1 MFKKDLIIGLAL
13 VIFSAQAILSQGFEE
28 NKASVFTLSNGMKVI
43 LKEKHANPLI
53 SSMIYVNAGSKY
65 ESDYNNGITHFLE
78 HLLFDGTKRRTREQI
93 SEEMKSKG
101 SSFFN
106 AFTRK
111 ELTCYL
117 VIMPKEFIEDG
128 LDIQSDML
136 FNSIFPDSELAK
148 ERNIV
153 IEEIKKDE
161 DTPDYQVEKFFDAQT
176 HPGTPYARPV
186 IGYEN
191 IIATIPKEDIIQYYQ
206 TYYKPNNMVILLMG
220 DFETDKMLSL
230 VEKYFGN
237 IPVKPLP
244 PLEKIVYT
252 PPEDKLVKYKEV
264 DTKNCYLNLSFK
276 APHFSDPDYFA
287 FDLMTRIL
295 NSGETSPLY
304 KALTSEKEPLII
316 DLSANLETQKEF
328 SALNISI
335 LTDSPQKIERIL
347 IVTDQTLKNLTRK
360 KLDPSTIRNTIVST
374 KADLYYQE
382 EKLYIYGMTIASTL
396 VNCGYDFLESYI
408 PNLEKVTPE
417 KIQKVSQTYFSEP
430 KYIATAVVPK
440 VEKKESSASSSQSK
454 YLKETLPNGLEVII
468 RSNLDS
474 RVFALNILGKN
485 RSASEPE
492 GKTGMVNFINSML
505 VKGTSKRTAE
515 TITQQLA
522 SIGGQLKLV
531 DDPNVPYD
539 DIYTSRLYSFIRFET
554 LDEFVEF
561 DLEADQGIE
570 LLSDLV
576 KNSKFPQDEVEKT
589 RTEILSIL
597 KRESEST
604 SKTCSNL
611 FYSELFKD
619 HPYRKTVL
627 GDENTISSITQTDL
641 IDFHKKFYSP
651 KNMILTVVTSLSP
664 EKVLALIKTNFGDIP
679 STDFSSPSIPQPKM
693 ITSPAEVKKEMKKEQ
708 VYIYL
713 GNLLPGINNPDAQ
726 TLEVANSILST
737 RLGLNLREKK
747 GLAYSVGSS
756 VSFDKD
762 LGWFIASIGTRPK
775 NYKEALDGILN
786 EINQLRENPVTEKEL
801 ETAKN
806 SLWGNLLFYRLSRIN
821 QAYYM
826 GVNEFLGAG
835 YDYDEKHLEKIRAV
849 TKEMVKEVAQK
860 YLDTKNYVLAVVGK
874 IE

>member
-1 MFKKDLIIGLAL
+1 MFKKVFLIGIVFILF
-13 VIFSAQAILSQGFEE
+13 VAQELFPQAFEE
-28 NKASVFTLSNGMKVI
+28 NKAQVFILSNGMKVI

-65 ESDYNNGITHFLE
+65 ESDYNNGVTHLLE

-93 SEEMKSKG
+93 SEEMKSRG
-101 SSFFN
+101 ASFFN

-136 FNSIFPDSELAK
+136 FNSIFSDSELAK

-161 DTPDYQVEKFFDAQT
+161 DTPDYQVEKFFDSQAYA
-176 HPGTPYARPV
+176 GTPYARPV

-191 IIATIPKEDIIQYYQ
+191 IIATIPKEDIVQYYQ
-206 TYYKPNNMVILLMG
+206 TYYKPNNMVILLIG
-220 DFETDKMLSL
+220 DFETDKMLKS

-252 PPEDKLVKYKEV
+252 PPEDRIVKYKET

-276 APHFSDPDYFA
+276 APHFTDPDYFA
-287 FDLMTRIL
+287 FDLLARIL
-295 NSGETSPLY
+295 SSGETSPLY
-304 KALTSEKEPLII
+304 QALTQGKEPLII
-316 DLSANLETQKEF
+316 DLSASLETQKEF
-328 SALNISI
+328 STLNISI
-335 LTDSPQKIERIL
+335 LTDSAQKIDRIL
-347 IVTDQTLKNLTRK
+347 AVTNETLKNLARK
-360 KLDPSTIRNTIVST
+360 KLDPLTVKNTIVST
-374 KADLYYQE
+374 KADLYLQE
-382 EKLYIYGMTIASTL
+382 EKLYIYGMTVASML

-417 KIQKVSQTYFSEP
+417 KIQRVSQKYFSEP

-440 VEKKESSASSSQSK
+440 VEKKESAASSSQSK
-454 YLKETLPNGLEVII
+454 YLKEILPNGLEVII
-468 RSNLDS
+468 RSNPDS

-485 RSASEPE
+485 RTVSEPE
-492 GKTGMVNFINSML
+492 GKTGIVNFINSML
-505 VKGTSKRTAE
+505 DKGTPKRSAE
-515 TITQQLA
+515 IIAQQLA
-522 SIGGQLKLV
+522 SIGAQLKLT

-554 LDEFVEF
+554 LDEF
-561 DLEADQGIE
+561 ASQGVE

-576 KNSKFPQDEVEKT
+576 KNSKFPQAEVEKT
-589 RTEILSIL
+589 RAEIVSII
-597 KRESEST
+597 KREGEST
-604 SKTCSNL
+604 SQTCRNL
-611 FYSELFKD
+611 FYAELFKD
-619 HPYRKTVL
+619 HPYGKTVL
-627 GDENTISSITQTDL
+627 GDENTITSITQGDL
-641 IDFHKKFYSP
+641 IDFHRKFYSP
-651 KNMILTVVTSLSP
+651 KNMILTVVTSLP
-664 EKVLALIKTNFGDIP
+664 ADQVLALIKNKFGDIAP
-679 STDFSSPSIPQPKM
+679 VDFSTPVIPQPKA
-693 ITSPAEVKKEMKKEQ
+693 ITSPEEVSKEMKKEQ
-708 VYIYL
+708 VYLYL
-713 GNLLPGINNPDAQ
+713 GDLLPGINSPDAPA
-726 TLEVANSILST
+726 LEVANSILSS

-756 VSFDKD
+756 VSFDRD
-762 LGWFIASIGTRPK
+762 FGWFIASIGTRPK
-775 NYKEALDGILN
+775 NYKEAHDGILD

-826 GVNEFLGAG
+826 GVNEFLGTG

-849 TKEMVKEVAQK
+849 TTEQVKEAAQK
-860 YLDTKNYVLAVVGK
+860 YLDTKNYVLAMVGK
-874 IE
+874 TD

>member
-1 MFKKDLIIGLAL
+1 MFRKVFLIGIVFVLFFAEGL
-13 VIFSAQAILSQGFEE
+13 FSEQFEE
-28 NKASVFTLSNGMKVI
+28 NKAQVFTLSNGMKVI

-78 HLLFDGTKRRTREQI
+78 HLLFDGTKSRTREQI

-111 ELTCYL
+111 ELTCYM
-117 VIMPKEFIEDG
+117 VIMPREFIEDG

-148 ERNIV
+148 ERTIV

-161 DTPDYQVEKFFDAQT
+161 DNVDYQVEKFFDAQAY
-176 HPGTPYARPV
+176 PGTPYARPV
-186 IGYEN
+186 LGYEN

-206 TYYKPNNMVILLMG
+206 TYYKPNNMVILLIG
-220 DFETDKMLSL
+220 DFETEKMLKS

-252 PPEDKLVKYKEV
+252 PPGDKDVKYKEI
-264 DTKNCYLNLSFK
+264 DTKNCYLNLSYK
-276 APHFSDPDYFA
+276 APLFSDPDYFS
-287 FDLMTRIL
+287 FDLLCRIL
-295 NSGETSPLY
+295 SSGETSPLY
-304 KALTSEKEPLII
+304 QALTQGKEPLII
-316 DLSANLETQKEF
+316 DLSASLETQEEF
-328 SALNISI
+328 STLNISI

-347 IVTDQTLKNLTRK
+347 AITNETLKNLTRR
-360 KLDPSTIRNTIVST
+360 KLDPSTVKNTIVST

-382 EKLYIYGMTIASTL
+382 EKLYIYGMTIAPIL

-408 PNLEKVTPE
+408 PNLEKVTSE
-417 KIQKVSQTYFSEP
+417 KIQKAAQKYFSEP

-440 VEKKESSASSSQSK
+440 VEKKESTVSSSQSK
-454 YLKETLPNGLEVII
+454 YVKEILPNGLEVII
-468 RSNLDS
+468 RSNQDS
-474 RVFALNILGKN
+474 RVFALNLLGKN
-485 RSASEPE
+485 RTSSEPE
-492 GKTGMVNFINSML
+492 GKTGIVNFINSML
-505 VKGTSKRTAE
+505 VKGTSKRSAE

-539 DIYTSRLYSFIRFET
+539 DIYTTRLYSFIRFET
-554 LDEFVEF
+554 LDEF
-561 DLEADQGIE
+561 ANQGVE

-576 KNSKFPQDEVEKT
+576 KNSKFPQEEVEKT
-589 RTEILSIL
+589 RAEILSII
-597 KRESEST
+597 KRENEST
-604 SKTCSNL
+604 SKTCNNL
-611 FYSELFKD
+611 FYAELFKD
-619 HPYRKTVL
+619 HPYGKTVL
-627 GDENTISSITQTDL
+627 GDENTINSITQADL

-651 KNMILTVVTSLSP
+651 KNMILTVVTSLP
-664 EKVLALIKTNFGDIP
+664 TDQVLALIKNNFADIAP
-679 STDFSSPSIPQPKM
+679 VDFATPSIPQPKA
-693 ITSPAEVKKEMKKEQ
+693 ISSPAEVTKEMKKEQ
-708 VYIYL
+708 VYLYL
-713 GNLLPGINNPDAQ
+713 GNLLPGIDSPDAPA
-726 TLEVANSILST
+726 LEVANSILSS

-756 VSFDKD
+756 VNFNRDF
-762 LGWFIASIGTRPK
+762 GWFIASIGTRPK
-775 NYKEALDGILN
+775 NYKEAFDGILN
-786 EINQLRENPVTEKEL
+786 EMNQLKENPINENEL

-826 GVNEFLGAG
+826 DVNEFLGVG

-849 TKEMVKEVAQK
+849 TKEMVKEAAQK
-860 YLDTKNYVLAVVGK
+860 YLDTKNYVLSVVGK
-874 IE
+874 RD

>member
-1 MFKKDLIIGLAL
+1 MFRKVFLIGIVFVLFFAQGL
-13 VIFSAQAILSQGFEE
+13 FSQQFEE
-28 NKASVFTLSNGMKVI
+28 NKAQIFTLSNGMKVI

-65 ESDYNNGITHFLE
+65 ETDYNNGITHFLE

-106 AFTRK
+106 AFTQK

-117 VIMPKEFIEDG
+117 VIMPREYIEDG

-161 DTPDYQVEKFFDAQT
+161 DNVDYQVEKFFDAQAYA
-176 HPGTPYARPV
+176 GTPYARPV
-186 IGYEN
+186 LGYEN

-206 TYYKPNNMVILLMG
+206 TYYKPNNMVIFLMG
-220 DFETDKMLSL
+220 DFETDKMLKS

-237 IPVKPLP
+237 IPVRPLP
-244 PLEKIVYT
+244 TLEKITYT
-252 PPEDKLVKYKEV
+252 PPEDKVIKYKEV
-264 DTKNCYLNLSFK
+264 DTKNCNLNLSFK

-287 FDLMTRIL
+287 FDLLTRIL
-295 NSGETSPLY
+295 SSGETSPLY
-304 KALTSEKEPLII
+304 QALTQGKEPLII
-316 DLSANLETQKEF
+316 DLSASLETQKEF
-328 SALNISI
+328 STLNISI
-335 LTDSPQKIERIL
+335 LTDSTQKIEKIL
-347 IVTDQTLKNLTRK
+347 AATTQTLKNLTNKR
-360 KLDPSTIRNTIVST
+360 LDPLTVKNTIVST

-382 EKLYIYGMTIASTL
+382 EKLYIYGMTIAPIL

-408 PNLEKVTPE
+408 PNLEKVTPD
-417 KIQKVSQTYFSEP
+417 KIQEVAQKYFSEP

-440 VEKKESSASSSQSK
+440 VEKKESTTSSSQSK
-454 YLKETLPNGLEVII
+454 YLKEILPNGLEVII
-468 RSNLDS
+468 RSNPDS

-485 RSASEPE
+485 RIASEQE
-492 GKTGMVNFINSML
+492 GKTGIVNFVNSML
-505 VKGTSKRTAE
+505 AKGTSKRNAE
-515 TITQQLA
+515 TIAQQLA

-539 DIYTSRLYSFIRFET
+539 DIYTTRLYSFIRFET
-554 LDEFVEF
+554 LDEF
-561 DLEADQGIE
+561 ADQGVE

-576 KNSKFPQDEVEKT
+576 RNSKFPQEEVEKT
-589 RTEILSIL
+589 RAEILSII
-597 KRESEST
+597 KRENEST

-611 FYSELFKD
+611 FYAELFKD
-619 HPYRKTVL
+619 HPYGKTVL
-627 GDENTISSITQTDL
+627 GDENTINSITQADL
-641 IDFHKKFYSP
+641 IDFNKKFYSP

-664 EKVLALIKTNFGDIP
+664 ENILSVIKTNFGDMP
-679 STDFSSPSIPQPKM
+679 AVDFRSPSILQPQA
-693 ITSPAEVKKEMKKEQ
+693 ISSPAEVTKEMKKEQ
-708 VYIYL
+708 VYLYL
-713 GNLLPGINNPDAQ
+713 GNFLPGINSPDAPA
-726 TLEVANSILST
+726 LEVANSILSS

-756 VSFDKD
+756 VNFDRD
-762 LGWFIASIGTRPK
+762 FGWFIASIGTRPK

-786 EINQLRENPVTEKEL
+786 EITQLKENPVSENEL
-801 ETAKN
+801 ESAKN

-849 TKEMVKEVAQK
+849 TKDMVKEAAQK

-874 IE
+874 KD

>member
-1 MFKKDLIIGLAL
+1 MLKRIFVFGIAL
-13 VIFSAQAILSQGFEE
+13 VIFFAQGLFSQQFEE
-28 NKASVFTLSNGMKVI
+28 SKAKVFTLSNGMKVI
-43 LKEKHANPLI
+43 LKEKHANPVI

-65 ESDYNNGITHFLE
+65 ENDYNNGITHFLE

-93 SEEMKSKG
+93 SEKMKSKG

-117 VIMPKEFIEDG
+117 VIMPREFIEDG

-148 ERNIV
+148 ERNII

-161 DTPDYQVEKFFDAQT
+161 DTPDYQVEKFFDAEAYA
-176 HPGTPYARPV
+176 GTPYARPV

-206 TYYKPNNMVILLMG
+206 TYYKPNNMVLLLIG
-220 DFETDKMLSL
+220 DFETDKMLKS

-244 PLEKIVYT
+244 PLEKIVYK
-252 PPEDKLVKYKEV
+252 PPEDKVIKYKEV

-287 FDLMTRIL
+287 FDLLTRIL
-295 NSGETSPLY
+295 SSGETSPLY
-304 KALTSEKEPLII
+304 QALTQGKEPLII
-316 DLSANLETQKEF
+316 DLSTSLETQKEF

-335 LTDSPQKIERIL
+335 LTDSPQKIEKIL
-347 IVTDQTLKNLTRK
+347 AITTQTLKNLTSK
-360 KLDPSTIRNTIVST
+360 KNDPVTVKNTITST

-382 EKLYIYGMTIASTL
+382 ERLYLYGMTIAPIL

-408 PNLEKVTPE
+408 PNLEKVTSE
-417 KIQKVSQTYFSEP
+417 KIQKVAQKYFSEP

-440 VEKKESSASSSQSK
+440 VEKKESTASSSQSK
-454 YLKETLPNGLEVII
+454 YVKEILPNGLEVII
-468 RSNLDS
+468 RSNPDS
-474 RVFALNILGKN
+474 RVFALNVLGKN
-485 RSASEPE
+485 RTASEPD
-492 GKTGMVNFINSML
+492 GKAGIVNFINSML
-505 VKGTSKRTAE
+505 VKGTAKRTPE
-515 TITQQLA
+515 GISQDLA

-531 DDPNVPYD
+531 DDPNIPYD
-539 DIYTSRLYSFIRFET
+539 DIYTSRLYSFIRLET
-554 LDEFVEF
+554 LDEF
-561 DLEADQGIE
+561 ADQGVE

-619 HPYRKTVL
+619 HPYGKTVL
-627 GDENTISSITQTDL
+627 GDENTINSITQADL

-651 KNMILTVVTSLSP
+651 KNMILTVVSSLP
-664 EKVLALIKTNFGDIP
+664 PDKVLTLIKANFGDIAP
-679 STDFSSPSIPQPKM
+679 VDFATPSIPQPKT
-693 ITSPAEVKKEMKKEQ
+693 ITSTEEVTKEMKKEQ
-708 VYIYL
+708 VYLYL
-713 GNLLPGINNPDAQ
+713 GDLLPGINSPDAPA
-726 TLEVANSILST
+726 LEVANSILSS

-756 VSFDKD
+756 VNFDRD
-762 LGWFIASIGTRPK
+762 FGWFIASIGTRPK

-786 EINQLRENPVTEKEL
+786 EINQLIENSVSDNEV

-849 TKEMVKEVAQK
+849 TKEMVKEAAQK

-874 IE
+874 KD

>member
-1 MFKKDLIIGLAL
+1 MFRKVFLIGIVFVLFFAQGL
-13 VIFSAQAILSQGFEE
+13 FSQQFEE

-43 LKEKHANPLI
+43 LKEKHANPVI

-117 VIMPKEFIEDG
+117 VIMPKEFIQDG

-161 DTPDYQVEKFFDAQT
+161 DNVDYQVEKFFDAQAY
-176 HPGTPYARPV
+176 PGTPYARPV
-186 IGYEN
+186 LGYEN

-206 TYYKPNNMVILLMG
+206 TYYKPNNMVILLIG
-220 DFETDKMLSL
+220 DFETDKILKS

-237 IPVKPLP
+237 IPVRPLP
-244 PLEKIVYT
+244 PLEKIAYT
-252 PPEDKLVKYKEV
+252 PPEDKVIKYKEV
-264 DTKNCYLNLSFK
+264 DTKNCYLNFSFK

-287 FDLMTRIL
+287 FDLLTRIL
-295 NSGETSPLY
+295 SSGETSPLFQT
-304 KALTSEKEPLII
+304 LTLGKEPLII
-316 DLSANLETQKEF
+316 DLSASLETQKEF
-328 SALNISI
+328 STLNISI
-335 LTDSPQKIERIL
+335 LTDSPQKIEKIL
-347 IVTDQTLKNLTRK
+347 AVTTQTLKNLTNKR
-360 KLDPSTIRNTIVST
+360 LDPVTVKNTIVST

-382 EKLYIYGMTIASTL
+382 EKLYIYGMTIAPIL

-408 PNLEKVTPE
+408 PNLEKVTPD
-417 KIQKVSQTYFSEP
+417 KIQKVAQKYFSQP

-440 VEKKESSASSSQSK
+440 IEKKESTASSSQSK
-454 YLKETLPNGLEVII
+454 YVKEILPNGLEVII
-468 RSNLDS
+468 RSNPDS
-474 RVFALNILGKN
+474 RVFALNVLGKN
-485 RSASEPE
+485 RTVSEPE
-492 GKTGMVNFINSML
+492 GKTGIVNFINSML
-505 VKGTSKRTAE
+505 VKGTSKRSAE
-515 TITQQLA
+515 AITQQLA

-531 DDPNVPYD
+531 DDPNIPYD

-561 DLEADQGIE
+561 DLEADQGVE

-589 RTEILSIL
+589 RAEILSII
-597 KRESEST
+597 KRENEST

-611 FYSELFKD
+611 FYAELFKD
-619 HPYRKTVL
+619 HPYGKTVL
-627 GDENTISSITQTDL
+627 GDENTINSITQADL

-651 KNMILTVVTSLSP
+651 KNMILTVVTSLTP
-664 EKVLALIKTNFGDIP
+664 EKILALIKANFGDM
-679 STDFSSPSIPQPKM
+679 SAVDFPSPSIPQPKA
-693 ITSPAEVKKEMKKEQ
+693 ITSPAEVTKEMKKEQ
-708 VYIYL
+708 VYLYL
-713 GNLLPGINNPDAQ
+713 GNPLPGINSPDAPA
-726 TLEVANSILST
+726 LEVANSILSS

-756 VSFDKD
+756 VNFDKD
-762 LGWFIASIGTRPK
+762 FGWFIASIGTRPK
-775 NYKEALDGILN
+775 NYKEAFDGILN
-786 EINQLRENPVTEKEL
+786 EITQLKENPVTEKEL

-826 GVNEFLGAG
+826 GVNEFLGMG
-835 YDYDEKHLEKIRAV
+835 YEYDEKHLEKIRAV
-849 TKEMVKEVAQK
+849 TKEMAKEAAQK

-874 IE
+874 RD

>member
-1 MFKKDLIIGLAL
+1 MLKKVFLVGIVFVLFFAQGLYP
-13 VIFSAQAILSQGFEE
+13 QTFEE
-28 NKASVFTLSNGMKVI
+28 NESQAFTLSNGMKVI
-43 LKEKHANPLI
+43 LKEKHANPVI

-65 ESDYNNGITHFLE
+65 ETDYNNGVTHLLE
-78 HLLFDGTKRRTREQI
+78 HLLFDGTKHRTREQI

-117 VIMPKEFIEDG
+117 VIMPKEFIGDA

-161 DTPDYQVEKFFDAQT
+161 DTPDYQVEKFFDANAYT
-176 HPGTPYARPV
+176 GTPYARPV

-206 TYYKPNNMVILLMG
+206 TYYKPNNMTILLIG
-220 DFETDKMLSL
+220 DFETDKMLKS
-230 VEKYFGN
+230 VEKHFEN

-252 PPEDKLVKYKEV
+252 PPGEKDVKYKEIN
-264 DTKNCYLNLSFK
+264 TKNCYLNLSFK
-276 APHFSDPDYFA
+276 APHYSDLDYFS
-287 FDLMTRIL
+287 FDLLSRIL
-295 NSGETSPLY
+295 SSGETSPLY
-304 KALTSEKEPLII
+304 QALTQGKEPLVI
-316 DLSANLETQKEF
+316 DLSASLETQKEF
-328 SALNISI
+328 STLNLSMM
-335 LTDSPQKIERIL
+335 TDSPQKIEKIL
-347 IVTDQTLKNLTRK
+347 AITTQTLKNLNGK
-360 KLDPSTIRNTIVST
+360 KLDPVTVRNTITSA

-382 EKLYIYGMTIASTL
+382 ERLYLYGMTIAPIL

-408 PNLEKVTPE
+408 PNLEKVTSE
-417 KIQKVSQTYFSEP
+417 KIEKAAQKYFSDP

-440 VEKKESSASSSQSK
+440 VEKKESTASSSKSK
-454 YLKETLPNGLEVII
+454 YVKEILPNGLEIII
-468 RSNLDS
+468 RSNPDS
-474 RVFALNILGKN
+474 KVFALNILGKN
-485 RSASEPE
+485 RTASEPE
-492 GKTGMVNFINSML
+492 GKTGLVNFINSML
-505 VKGTSKRTAE
+505 DKGTAKRSAE
-515 TITQQLA
+515 AIAQQLA
-522 SIGGQLKLV
+522 SIGAQLKLT

-554 LDEFVEF
+554 LDEF
-561 DLEADQGIE
+561 ADQGGE

-589 RTEILSIL
+589 RAEIISII
-597 KRESEST
+597 KRENEST

-611 FYSELFKD
+611 FYAELFKD
-619 HPYRKTVL
+619 HPYGKTVL
-627 GDENTISSITQTDL
+627 GDENTLSSITQSDL
-641 IDFHKKFYSP
+641 IDFHRKFYSP
-651 KNMILTVVTSLSP
+651 QNMILTVVSSLPSD
-664 EKVLALIKTNFGDIP
+664 KVLALIKNNFGDIA
-679 STDFSSPSIPQPKM
+679 SVDFATPSIPLTKP
-693 ITSPAEVKKEMKKEQ
+693 ITSPEEVFKEMKKEQ
-708 VYIYL
+708 VYLYL
-713 GNLLPGINNPDAQ
+713 GNLLPGINSPDAPA
-726 TLEVANSILST
+726 LEVANSILSS

-756 VSFDKD
+756 VNFDREF
-762 LGWFIASIGTRPK
+762 GWFIASIGTRPK

-786 EINQLRENPVTEKEL
+786 EMNQIKENPVSDNEL

-835 YDYDEKHLEKIRAV
+835 YDYDEKHLGKIRAV
-849 TKEMVKEVAQK
+849 TKEQVKDVAQK

-874 IE
+874 KD

>member
-1 MFKKDLIIGLAL
+1 MLKRIFVFGTVL
-13 VIFSAQAILSQGFEE
+13 VIFFTQGIFAQGFEE
-28 NKASVFTLSNGMKVI
+28 NKAQVFTLSNGMKVI
-43 LKEKHANPLI
+43 LKEKHANPVI

-65 ESDYNNGITHFLE
+65 ETDYNNGATHLLE

-128 LDIQSDML
+128 LDVQSDML

-161 DTPDYQVEKFFDAQT
+161 DNVDYQVEKFFDVQAY
-176 HPGTPYARPV
+176 PGTPYARPV
-186 IGYEN
+186 LGYEN

-206 TYYKPNNMVILLMG
+206 TYYKPNNMAILLIG
-220 DFETDKMLSL
+220 DFETDKMLKL

-237 IPVKPLP
+237 IPVRPLP
-244 PLEKIVYT
+244 PLEKITYT
-252 PPEDKLVKYKEV
+252 PPEDKVIKYKEV

-276 APHFSDPDYFA
+276 APHLSDADYFA
-287 FDLMTRIL
+287 FDLLTRIL
-295 NSGETSPLY
+295 SSGETSPLY
-304 KALTSEKEPLII
+304 QALTQGKEPLII
-316 DLSANLETQKEF
+316 DLSASVETQKEF
-328 SALNISI
+328 STLNISI
-335 LTDSPQKIERIL
+335 LTDSPQKIEKIL
-347 IVTDQTLKNLTRK
+347 AITTRTLKNLTNKR
-360 KLDPSTIRNTIVST
+360 LDPVTVKNTIVST

-382 EKLYIYGMTIASTL
+382 EKLYIYGMTIAPIL

-408 PNLEKVTPE
+408 PNLETVTPD
-417 KIQKVSQTYFSEP
+417 KIQKVSQKYFSEP
-430 KYIATAVVPK
+430 KYVATAIVPK
-440 VEKKESSASSSQSK
+440 VEKKESTASSSQSK
-454 YLKETLPNGLEVII
+454 YMKEILPNGLEIII
-468 RSNLDS
+468 RSNPDS
-474 RVFALNILGKN
+474 KVFALNILGKN
-485 RSASEPE
+485 RTASEPE
-492 GKTGMVNFINSML
+492 GRTGVVNFINSML
-505 VKGTSKRTAE
+505 AKGTTKKTAE
-515 TITQQLA
+515 KISQDIA

-531 DDPNVPYD
+531 DDPNIPYD

-554 LDEFVEF
+554 LDEF
-561 DLEADQGIE
+561 ADQGVE

-576 KNSKFPQDEVEKT
+576 KNSKFPQDEVEKI
-589 RTEILSIL
+589 RAEILSII
-597 KRESEST
+597 KRENEST

-611 FYSELFKD
+611 FYAELFKD
-619 HPYRKTVL
+619 HPYGKTVL

-651 KNMILTVVTSLSP
+651 KNMILTVVTSLPP
-664 EKVLALIKTNFGDIP
+664 ENILSVIKTNFGDIP
-679 STDFSSPSIPQPKM
+679 PTDFSPPSIPQPKT
-693 ITSPAEVKKEMKKEQ
+693 ITSPAEVTKEMKKEQ

-713 GNLLPGINNPDAQ
+713 GNLLPGIDNPEAPA
-726 TLEVANSILST
+726 LEVANSILSS

-756 VSFDKD
+756 VNFDKD
-762 LGWFIASIGTRPK
+762 FGWFIASIGTRPK
-775 NYKEALDGILN
+775 NYKEAFDGILN
-786 EINQLRENPVTEKEL
+786 EMNQLKENPVDDNEL

-849 TKEMVKEVAQK
+849 TKEQVKEVVQK

-874 IE
+874 KD